1 MAEAKRHLEVC
12 GDFVVVFTDGE
23 GHGVHHSELIDLM
36 AHSRSLSEVRE
47 RFAGSRSNLIET
59 LKHFGYDFDAL
70 LQSQFREGYRDT
82 ALAKLHR
89 VDPKWIARK
98 REALG
103 FPNSPGRSRV
113 DFSSEQVRL
122 AYDAAGSFAGAARL
136 MGINRR
142 TFKRLYAQ
150 ASGQMEPAHDD
161 NIDQSPGNDR
171 FAKARTETRR
181 VGHKVCFS
189 EDDLKKFYDD
199 EWGES

>member
-36 AHSRSLSEVRE
+36 AHSRSLAKVRE
-47 RFAGSRSNLIET
+47 RFAASRSNLIET
-59 LKHFGYDFDAL
+59 LEHFGYDFDAL
-70 LQSQFREGYRDT
+70 LQSQFREGFRDT

-103 FPNSPGRSRV
+103 FPNAPGRSRV
-113 DFSSEQVRL
+113 EFSPEQVRI

-136 MGINRR
+136 MGINRQ
-142 TFKRLYAQ
+142 TFRKLYADATEQ
-150 ASGQMEPAHDD
+150 MGLGQDDTLDRTLENEP
-161 NIDQSPGNDR
+161 
-171 FAKARTETRR
+171 FAKARAATCRA
-181 VGHKVCFS
+181 GSKICYS
-189 EDDLKKFYDD
+189 EDELKKFFDD
-199 EWGES
+199 EWEES